1 MVKIYS
7 FKFFLLLATIS
18 LTSLGLKAQCNG
30 GTISDAQ
37 GNLILNTCTQDG
49 TPDVF
54 EFITSNATGGSIS
67 YIVTDTNGIIVD
79 ISKTNAINFNNLN
92 PGTCRV
98 YAVAFDGD
106 FIAVIGDNA
115 NTVAFSE
122 GCYDLSDNF
131 VEIIKSG
138 GSAGVVTTTNAEDL
152 IYTCPQ
158 GGNTDSVT
166 FQTTNQTGQFISYI
180 VTSLD
185 STILDVPPGNIV
197 DFNNAANGTCLVW
210 ALSHP
215 GNFMTNIGDN
225 VGSISVSGGC
235 ASLSANF
242 VTVIK
247 DDADGGVI
255 STTEGSNTVYTCTQD
270 GVSDIVRFASTG
282 QSNSNHAYLITT
294 TSLEVLD
301 IEFNSFRDFDPAS
314 ADTCLVWGLSYT
326 GNLTIQPGND
336 ASNVAISDDCYDLSD
351 NFITVIRE
359 FVDGGSISLEDGSQ
373 LIKVCV
379 QDSLSDIVN
388 FINPTASDSD
398 LAYIITNE
406 DLEIMDI
413 TSNSFYDFNTSQ
425 TGTCWVWTMA
435 YTGNILAMVGD
446 TLDNTILTDSCAAV
460 SPNFVEVIKAS
471 GDDCTSSTSDFEAS
485 NNSIKIYPNPVSDI
499 INIDLDVVLS
509 SDATIE
515 IYSILGEV
523 LVRQKY
529 EKTIAVNELHTGYYI
544 ISIIDKGR
552 SFSQRFI
559 KE

>member
-1 MVKIYS
+1 MIKIYS
-7 FKFFLLLATIS
+7 FKFFILLTIFS
-18 LTSLGLKAQCNG
+18 LTSFGLQAQCNG

-37 GNLILNTCTQDG
+37 GNLVLNTCTQDG
-49 TPDVF
+49 NPDVF
-54 EFITSNATGGSIS
+54 NFISTNATGGSIT
-67 YIVTDTNGIIVD
+67 YIVTDTTGIIVD
-79 ISKTNAINFNNLN
+79 ISKTNSINFDNLN
-92 PGTCRV
+92 PGICRV

-106 FIAVIGDNA
+106 FLAGIGDNA
-115 NTVAFSE
+115 NTVVFSE
-122 GCYDLSDNF
+122 TCFDLSDNF

-138 GSAGVVTTTNAEDL
+138 GSAGVVATTDAEDL

-158 GGNTDSVT
+158 GGNADNIA

-185 STILDVPPGNIV
+185 STILDVPPGNVV

-247 DDADGGVI
+247 DDADGGMI
-255 STTEGSNTVYTCTQD
+255 STADGSNTVYTCTQD
-270 GVSDIVRFASTG
+270 GQSDIVNFLSTG

-294 TSLEVLD
+294 PSLEVLD

-314 ADTCLVWGLSYT
+314 ADTCYVWGLSYT
-326 GNLTIQPGND
+326 GNLTIQPGEN
-336 ASNVAISDDCYDLSD
+336 AANVAISDDCYDLSD
-351 NFITVIRE
+351 NFITVIRNY
-359 FVDGGSISLEDGSQ
+359 VDGGSISLDDGSQ

-388 FINPTASDSD
+388 FINPTASDSE

-435 YTGNILAMVGD
+435 YTGDILAMIGD
-446 TLDNTILTDSCAAV
+446 TLDNTIMTDSCFAL

-471 GDDCTSSTSDFEAS
+471 GDDCTSSTSDFEV
-485 NNSIKIYPNPVSDI
+485 NNNVIKIYPNPVVDQIS
-499 INIDLDVVLS
+499 IDAEVILS
-509 SDATIE
+509 SDATIQ
-515 IYSILGEV
+515 IYSMLGEV
-523 LVRQKY
+523 IIRQKY
-529 EKTIAVNELHTGYYI
+529 EKTLAVNELHTGYYI
-544 ISIIDKGR
+544 ITIIDKGK
-552 SFSQRFI
+552 SYSQSFI